1 MEKTITKSQI
11 EEAAHE
17 AYEATKDVKGG
28 LNAHYIPYLANIDP
42 NLFGLSVT
50 LTDGTTFNFGDTGYK
65 FGIESVSKVPT
76 AILAMIQHTPA
87 GVLKLALIHI

>member
-42 NLFGLSVT
+42 NLWKTIWSRRLIICIGRAT
-50 LTDGTTFNFGDTGYK
+50 
-65 FGIESVSKVPT
+65 VP
-76 AILAMIQHTPA
+76 
-87 GVLKLALIHI
+87 